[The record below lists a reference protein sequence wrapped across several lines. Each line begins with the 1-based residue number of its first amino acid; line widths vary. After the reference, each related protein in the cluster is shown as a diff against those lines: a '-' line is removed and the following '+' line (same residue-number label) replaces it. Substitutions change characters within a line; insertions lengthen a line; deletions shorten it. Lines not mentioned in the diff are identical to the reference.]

1 MKRSDDDDDDGGDDD
16 DDDGDDGDDGVG
28 TSLVCHPILQAFPIR
43 FISSFLVTSPIEPRS
58 RLAIEKA
65 IYEVIVPT
73 PSLPPPLTHPHFTQS
88 GGRIQKS
95 VYSLFFSASEK
106 GCSLAEMPVMGVNWT
121 ANI

>member
-1 MKRSDDDDDDGGDDD
+1 MKSSDDDDDGDNDD

-28 TSLVCHPILQAFPIR
+28 TSLVCHPILQAFPTR

-88 GGRIQKS
+88 GALAMDFRGEGFKNLFT
-95 VYSLFFSASEK
+95 VYFSQHPRRVARWPK
-106 GCSLAEMPVMGVNWT
+106 CQ
-121 ANI
+121 

>member
-1 MKRSDDDDDDGGDDD
+1 MLFSI
-16 DDDGDDGDDGVG
+16 V
-28 TSLVCHPILQAFPIR
+28 VCKSVFSIR

-88 GGRIQKS
+88 GALAMDFRGEGFKNLFTVYFSQHPRRVLVGRNASDGSELDCQYLNPHLTS
-95 VYSLFFSASEK
+95 GQWPSLCTTFTI
-106 GCSLAEMPVMGVNWT
+106 L
-121 ANI
+121 

>member
-1 MKRSDDDDDDGGDDD
+1 MKSSDDDDDGDNDD

-73 PSLPPPLTHPHFTQS
+73 PSLPPPLTHPP
-88 GGRIQKS
+88 
-95 VYSLFFSASEK
+95 SAFHSK
-106 GCSLAEMPVMGVNWT
+106 WGSSNGF
-121 ANI
+121 

>member
-1 MKRSDDDDDDGGDDD
+1 MKRSDDDDDDDD
-16 DDDGDDGDDGVG
+16 DDDGDDDGDDGGDGVG

-73 PSLPPPLTHPHFTQS
+73 PSPPPPPT
-88 GGRIQKS
+88 RI
-95 VYSLFFSASEK
+95 SLK
-106 GCSLAEMPVMGVNWT
+106 VGL
-121 ANI
+121 